1 MHFVCILLLKSLHM
15 SGKSCTFAA
24 FLNVCKIMKS
34 EPLQKVD
41 QLPESQQ
48 LYTDVCH
55 IIDETRTRVAVYVN
69 AEVCHTNWLIGKRI
83 KEDILYNKRAEYGKQ
98 VVKNLSARLTEKYG
112 RGWSDRTLLHCI
124 RAAYTFTEEEIVYAV
139 RRQFSWTHL
148 RSIMFL
154 EDPLARKFYMQMC
167 CYEHWDTRTLDKKIE
182 SQLYERTAISRR
194 PEDVIRQALEETE
207 DKQTLV
213 PDLVFRSS
221 YFLDALGLPDSFSEK
236 DLESAIITQMQ
247 EFLNEM
253 GTDFAFLARQKRI
266 TIDATDYY
274 IDLLFYHRGLRRLV
288 AIDLKLGKFKP
299 EHEGQMRLYLRYL
312 NQNERREGEE
322 SPIGLI
328 LCSEGNTEHIE
339 YLMLDEDS
347 PVKVAQYYTQL
358 PDRKVLAEKLQR
370 AIAIAREHYTEQH
383 LQDKET
389 E

>member
-1 MHFVCILLLKSLHM
+1 MIKNKDIEQNIAS
-15 SGKSCTFAA
+15 
-24 FLNVCKIMKS
+24 
-34 EPLQKVD
+34 Q
-41 QLPESQQ
+41 PESQQ

-83 KEDILYNKRAEYGKQ
+83 KEDVLYNKRAEYGKQ
-98 VVKNLSARLTEKYG
+98 ILQALALRLADRYG
-112 RGWSDRTLLHCI
+112 KGWGFSTLQHCV
-124 RAAYTFTEEEIVYAV
+124 RAAYTFTEDEILYAV
-139 RRQFSWTHL
+139 RTQFSWTHL
-148 RSIMFL
+148 RSLMSIA
-154 EDPLARKFYMQMC
+154 DPLARKFYMQMC
-167 CYEHWDTRTLDKKIE
+167 CYEHWDTRTLDKKID

-194 PEDVIRQALEETE
+194 PEEVIRQTLDETGE
-207 DKQTLV
+207 KNMLV

-221 YFLDALGLPDSFSEK
+221 YFLDALGLPDIYAEK
-236 DLESAIITQMQ
+236 DLESAIITQLQ
-247 EFLNEM
+247 EFLGEM
-253 GTDFAFLARQKRI
+253 GSDFAFLARQKRI

-339 YLMLDEDS
+339 YLMLDEES
-347 PVKVAQYYTQL
+347 PIKVAQYYTQL
-358 PDRKVLAEKLQR
+358 PDKEILAEKLQR
-370 AIAIAREHYTEQH
+370 AIAIAREHYNKTNT
-383 LQDKET
+383 K
-389 E
+389 